1 MIPVALP
8 RSKAEKPVRRTF
20 QCVTCL
26 GFFPVRFTKS
36 KRSCVECE
44 ALRVRAKEV
53 AQARVHAEIKAGRM
67 KPATA
72 YQCVDCGAQAAGYEH
87 RNYSEPLCVDPV
99 CRRCN
104 RLRGPAAL

>member
-1 MIPVALP
+1 MIAITLP
-8 RSKAEKPVRRTF
+8 RSKERAETACF

-26 GFFPVRFTKS
+26 GLFRVRS
-36 KRSCVECE
+36 SGGKRSCVDCE
-44 ALRVRAKEV
+44 DLRVRAKEV
-53 AQARVHAEIKAGRM
+53 ATRKVGREIKAGRM

-72 YQCVDCGAQAAGYEH
+72 YNCVDCGAPAKHYEH